1 MTADIPRV
9 ILHIETSR
17 EHGRQLLRGIAEYAR
32 LHGPWAFYSEPG
44 GRQTSYPKLDNW
56 HADGIITRG
65 WSQELDS
72 MHVPLICASDRE
84 YVSSGVTV
92 SGDYAATGRTAAE
105 YLLNRGFRHY
115 AFCGLNNTYWSKQR
129 EMSFRKIIERQ
140 GLPCACYDRPVAAIQ
155 RFWDREQTALAQW
168 LESLPKPVALMAC
181 NDERGKHVIEACRI
195 AGLRVPDEVAVIGVD
210 NDALVCDLCNPPL
223 SSIALDHK
231 RAGYEAA
238 EILAKMMAGAK
249 IERHRIVNQVLYV
262 VSRQSTDILATED
275 PDVATALRFIHEHA
289 KKPIQVSDVADTV
302 GVSRRWLHEKFTAT
316 LGRSVHKEIARVR
329 TEQITRM
336 LIDTQ
341 FSIAQIALGLGF
353 PNVDHIA
360 RFFRRQ
366 TGMTPLA
373 YRKQHSRKE

>member
-17 EHGRQLLRGIAEYAR
+17 EHGRQLLRGVAEYAR

-44 GRQTSYPKLDNW
+44 GRQTTYPKLDSW

-65 WSQELDS
+65 WDQELGS
-72 MHVPLICASDRE
+72 KRVPLVCASDRE
-84 YVSSGVTV
+84 YIPTGVSVSS
-92 SGDYAATGRTAAE
+92 DYAATGRAAAE
-105 YLLNRGFRHY
+105 YLLDRGFRYY
-115 AFCGLNNTYWSKQR
+115 AFCGLDSVYWSQQR
-129 EMSFRKIIERQ
+129 ESYYRKIIESH
-140 GLPCACYDRPVAAIQ
+140 GLTCACYNRPAPVIQ

-168 LESLPKPVALMAC
+168 LTSLPKPVGLMAC
-181 NDERGKHVIEACRI
+181 NDERAKHVIEACRI
-195 AGLRVPDEVAVIGVD
+195 ADLKVPDEVAVIGVD
-210 NDALVCDLCNPPL
+210 NDELVCDLCNPPL

-238 EILAKMMAGAK
+238 EILDKMMAGMK
-249 IERHRIVNQVLYV
+249 IENHRIINRVLYV

-289 KKPIQVSDVADTV
+289 KRPVQVSDVAEAV
-302 GVSRRWLHEKFTAT
+302 GVSRRWLHEKFRAT
-316 LGRSVHKEIARVR
+316 VGRSVHKEIARVR

-341 FSIAQIALGLGF
+341 LSIAQIALGLGF

-373 YRKQHSRKE
+373 YRKLHSRKE

>member
-1 MTADIPRV
+1 MTAEIPRV

-44 GRQTSYPKLDNW
+44 GRQTTYPKLDSW

-65 WSQELDS
+65 WDRDMASTR
-72 MHVPLICASDRE
+72 VPLVCASDRA
-84 YVSSGVTV
+84 YVPTGVSVSS
-92 SGDYAATGRTAAE
+92 DYPATGRVAAE
-105 YLLNRGFRHY
+105 YLLDRGFRHY
-115 AFCGLNNTYWSKQR
+115 AFCGLHKVYWSQER
-129 EMSFRKIIERQ
+129 EQCFRKLIEAKRYT
-140 GLPCACYDRPVAAIQ
+140 CACYNRPPAVIQ
-155 RFWDREQTALAQW
+155 RSWDREQTALAQW

-195 AGLRVPDEVAVIGVD
+195 ARLRVPDEVAVIGVD
-210 NDALVCDLCNPPL
+210 NDELVCDLCNPPL

-238 EILAKMMAGAK
+238 EILGRMMAG
-249 IERHRIVNQVLYV
+249 ERIAEHRIVNRVLYV

-275 PDVATALRFIHEHA
+275 PDVAMALRFIHEHA
-289 KKPIQVSDVADTV
+289 KKPIQVFDVAEAV
-302 GVSRRWLHEKFTAT
+302 GVSRRWLHEKFSAT
-316 LGRSVHKEIARVR
+316 LGRSVYKEIARVR

-341 FSIAQIALGLGF
+341 LSIAQIALGLGF

-373 YRKQHSRKE
+373 YRKLHSRKE